1 MTTIDSRN
9 ARIIPGAAPA
19 EPSRPR
25 ERRFDYASLAS
36 RRAPHRL
43 PAREQPQ
50 SGGGGQD
57 SPEDAAPQAEI
68 ALYFDPRYA
77 PGAGEEALPE
87 PAATLPLAAG
97 AAAEDL
103 DTLSARVERA
113 AVPVVSAVYMQQQ
126 QYLQVLGVLTREIAA
141 FCGDPAI
148 ANAGNWEAQMTLDPA
163 LLPHTRLSLSLSR
176 FSLLLR
182 FDAQDP
188 VARDLLL
195 THSTM
200 LQRELADTLRAWGE
214 VRDIEL
220 TVW

>member
-1 MTTIDSRN
+1 MTAIDSRS
-9 ARIIPGAAPA
+9 ARIIPGAASA

-43 PAREQPQ
+43 PAREQAET
-50 SGGGGQD
+50 GGQD
-57 SPEDAAPQAEI
+57 TPEEAPAQPEI
-68 ALYFDPRYA
+68 ALYFDPRYLPDDA
-77 PGAGEEALPE
+77 EAPAEDPGATLSPI
-87 PAATLPLAAG
+87 PAADDRDTLP
-97 AAAEDL
+97 
-103 DTLSARVERA
+103 ARVERA
-113 AVPVVSAVYMQQQ
+113 AVPIVSAVYMHQQ

-148 ANAGNWEAQMTLDPA
+148 ANAGNWEAHMTLDPA
-163 LLPHTRLSLSLSR
+163 LLPQTRLSLSLSR

-188 VARDLLL
+188 TARDLLL

-200 LQRELADTLRAWGE
+200 LQRELAETMRAWGE

-220 TVW
+220 TIW

>member
-1 MTTIDSRN
+1 MTAIDSRS

-19 EPSRPR
+19 DTSRPR

-36 RRAPHRL
+36 RREPHRL
-43 PAREQPQ
+43 PTREQAE
-50 SGGGGQD
+50 SGGQETPD
-57 SPEDAAPQAEI
+57 EPPQQQPEI

-77 PGAGEEALPE
+77 TGEAEAVAPD
-87 PAATLPLAAG
+87 ASDATLAAG
-97 AAAEDL
+97 PADAVDEG
-103 DTLSARVERA
+103 DTLPARVERA
-113 AVPVVSAVYMQQQ
+113 AVPIVSAVYMHQQ

-148 ANAGNWEAQMTLDPA
+148 AGSGNWEAHMTLDPT

-176 FSLLLR
+176 FSLQLR

-188 VARDLLL
+188 GARDLLL